1 MLQFKF
7 AAIFLCLTLKFATG
21 FAQNQ
26 DLLSGK
32 PIKVN
37 QEKAYGRFPLPS
49 VNGFV
54 MGMADVNND
63 RSPDLFMYSDYYNPG
78 TFYYQFEKYSREGI
92 PVFSEK
98 KKIAIPFEKET
109 QKKSVILENDKKE
122 IRGFWAFGNDLK
134 VSSLNKS
141 NLSFSQ
147 PKTIEVKNLPA
158 GIGHFGVIQL
168 SPSKYLFL
176 FTVSDTVRSN
186 KYPATPTDPVHKHD
200 YESYGREGF
209 WQQQLTKCGI
219 YGAFVSSPDIDKIEA
234 KSLTTLTQAYFGI
247 EGYTLYT
254 LQGEQYLIAGSMLGN
269 IHAYKI
275 DSRKETLT
283 EAGYVT
289 DEAGQT
295 HRNPAIH
302 GYLTYFNGTDNRGLI
317 VSSEGGI
324 WFYKSD
330 EKKHRN
336 GSIVLNNP
344 AHLLQINADL
354 FGSSLVVPDL
364 VDWDGDG
371 DLDIV
376 SGNSLGHIH
385 FIENTGNN
393 VNPKFEN
400 PVNIKAGG
408 YDIYIQP
415 GYNQDIQGP
424 YETRWGY
431 ASSAVYDWNGDG
443 LLDILTG
450 DSRGKFNIY
459 LNKGTKQKA
468 MLEPEHPL
476 YLDGLDVH
484 GTWRVKPGVGK
495 LADKNAYIIL
505 DTDDEFHLYWQLD
518 NYNLKDGGKLMIGD
532 SIPIRANFKKG
543 GETGRSKI
551 SVVDWDQDGV
561 KDLLVGTP
569 RYSTIPEPK
578 KGMPYR
584 LKNNGAAVLF
594 LKNTGTE
601 KRPVYA
607 YPVALRFKGERI
619 NMGQHEI
626 GVATGYIGGG
636 KSLNLIVGDETGR
649 FYFYKREDLEW
660 TGTTK

>member
-1 MLQFKF
+1 MLRFKF
-7 AAIFLCLTLKFATG
+7 ITIFFCLIFNFTAG
-21 FAQNQ
+21 FGQSAS
-26 DLLSGK
+26 LVSGR

-37 QEKAYGRFPLPS
+37 QEKSYGRFALPS

-54 MGMADVNND
+54 MGMADVNGD
-63 RSPDLFMYSDYYNPG
+63 KSPDLFMYSDYYNPG
-78 TFYYQFEKYSREGI
+78 TFYHQFEKYSREGV

-98 KKIAIPFEKET
+98 KKITIPFEKET
-109 QKKSVILENDKKE
+109 QKKSVILENDKQE
-122 IRGFWAFGNDLK
+122 IFGFWAFGNELK
-134 VSSLNKS
+134 VGQFDKK
-141 NLSFSQ
+141 NLSFSE
-147 PKTIEVKNLPA
+147 PKTIKVKNLPA
-158 GIGHFGVIQL
+158 GIGHFGVMQL
-168 SPSKYLFL
+168 APSKYLFV
-176 FTVSDTVRSN
+176 FTVSDTVRSD
-186 KYPATPTDPVHKHD
+186 KYPVLSADPKRRHEF
-200 YESYGREGF
+200 ESYGQEGF
-209 WQQQLTKCGI
+209 WQTQLPKSGI
-219 YGAFVSSPDIDKIEA
+219 YGAFVTSADIAEIEA
-234 KSLTTLTQAYFGI
+234 KSLTSLTQTYFGL
-247 EGYTLYT
+247 EGYTLYSFN
-254 LQGEQYLIAGSMLGN
+254 GDQYLIAGTTLGN

-275 DSRKETLT
+275 DVKKETLT
-283 EAGYVT
+283 ETGYIT
-289 DEAGQT
+289 DEKGQT

-302 GYLTYFNGTDNRGLI
+302 GYLTYFNGLGNKGLI

-330 EKKHRN
+330 RKKNKN
-336 GSIVLNNP
+336 GSLVLKNP
-344 AHLLQINADL
+344 EHLLQSNADL
-354 FGSSLVVPDL
+354 YGSSLVVPDL

-376 SGNSLGHIH
+376 SGTSLGHIH

-393 VNPKFEN
+393 TSPKFQN

-424 YETRWGY
+424 VETRWGY

-459 LNKGTKQKA
+459 LNKGTKQKPL
-468 MLEPEHPL
+468 LEPEHPL
-476 YLDGLDVH
+476 YLDGLDIH

-495 LADKNAYIIL
+495 MAEKNAYVIL

-551 SVVDWDQDGV
+551 TIVDWDQDGI

-578 KGMPYR
+578 NGMPYR

-594 LKNTGTE
+594 LRNSGTE
-601 KRPVYA
+601 AKAVYE
-607 YPVALRFKGERI
+607 YPVALRYKGQRI
-619 NMGQHEI
+619 NMGQHEC
-626 GVATGYIGGG
+626 GVATGYLGPGN
-636 KSLNLIVGDETGR
+636 SLNLIVGDETGR
-649 FYFYKREDLEW
+649 FYFYERKDLEW
-660 TGTTK
+660 TGITK